1 MCLEMD
7 LFILLGTGILE
18 YYKHFDSNLSLYLML
33 SWKVLWQTISPAR
46 TEKILRKSER
56 QGAQALMEMLIRML
70 HFLLSVKGMSSLS
83 EIHSLQPIP
92 RLDLA
97 EASDDQCRLGRIIYS
112 IQKLK
117 QGSPELSCCFL
128 FWRTWVTW
136 LLSFVAKETLRSNK
150 PLTLI

>member
-1 MCLEMD
+1 
-7 LFILLGTGILE
+7 
-18 YYKHFDSNLSLYLML
+18 
-33 SWKVLWQTISPAR
+33 
-46 TEKILRKSER
+46 
-56 QGAQALMEMLIRML
+56 MEMLIRML

-97 EASDDQCRLGRIIYS
+97 EASEDQRRLGRIIYP

-128 FWRTWVTW
+128 F
-136 LLSFVAKETLRSNK
+136 
-150 PLTLI
+150 